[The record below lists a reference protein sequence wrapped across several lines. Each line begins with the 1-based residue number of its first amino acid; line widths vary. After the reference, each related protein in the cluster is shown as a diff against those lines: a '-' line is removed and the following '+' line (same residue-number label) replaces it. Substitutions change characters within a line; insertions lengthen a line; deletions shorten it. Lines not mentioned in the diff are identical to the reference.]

1 MDALPDLLYWC
12 VLAACRPSDT
22 AHEAAGLTGSFLGL
36 LSGGRGSVSL
46 FDFGHGPAPSSGIYP
61 REPKPADLLL
71 VQARNVSHSC

>member
-1 MDALPDLLYWC
+1 MHCQIFSTGVYLRRVALRTLRMKP
-12 VLAACRPSDT
+12 
-22 AHEAAGLTGSFLGL
+22 AGLTGSFLGL